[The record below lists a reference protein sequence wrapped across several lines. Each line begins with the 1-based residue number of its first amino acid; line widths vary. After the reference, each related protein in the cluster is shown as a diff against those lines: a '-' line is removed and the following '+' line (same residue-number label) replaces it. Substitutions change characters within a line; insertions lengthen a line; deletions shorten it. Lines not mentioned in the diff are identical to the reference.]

1 MWPSMRFRSWW
12 ALLPNKSCQLD
23 PTWLV
28 KDMWVLLSPFVTL
41 LFNKSQVNGC
51 FPSELKQAVVCP
63 LLKKSGFDASQ
74 LKNYRP
80 VSNLSFLSKPLERV
94 VQSRL
99 QAFLDTNHIMP
110 KTQFADRPFHST
122 EAALAKVYNDLLWVA
137 DGGKVSALF
146 TWSDCWPLLLTL

>member
-1 MWPSMRFRSWW
+1 
-12 ALLPNKSCQLD
+12 
-23 PTWLV
+23 
-28 KDMWVLLSPFVTL
+28 MWVLLSPFVTL
-41 LFNKSQVNGC
+41 LFNKSLVNGC
-51 FPSELKQAVVCP
+51 FPSEFRQAVVCP

-122 EAALAKVYNDLLWVA
+122 EAALAKVYDDLLWAA

-146 TWSDCWPLLLTL
+146 T